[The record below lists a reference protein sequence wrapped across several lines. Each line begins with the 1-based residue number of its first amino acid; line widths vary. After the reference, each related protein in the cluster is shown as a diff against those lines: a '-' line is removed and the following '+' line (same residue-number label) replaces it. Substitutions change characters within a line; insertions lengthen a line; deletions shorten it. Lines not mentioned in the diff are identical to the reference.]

1 MYTST
6 KNQIIPTIIKQ
17 IPKAIVKQISDISS
31 SEVIFNES
39 KLIYSDALRKKWFP
53 WHYILSPKPLTPW
66 MNKKKSHNHKIIWL
80 NPPCCLD
87 LLKKHFHKGNSWNK
101 IFNKNT
107 EKLKFYQPSFR
118 HTKHTYTHNKSIF
131 NLVSNTDYDCDCRS
145 KDTCPQHKRHCQN
158 PRIVHQ
164 ADVKNLSNNEK
175 SFTLE
180 L

>member
-107 EKLKFYQPSFR
+107 EKLINHHFATPNT
-118 HTKHTYTHNKSIF
+118 HTHTIRVFSIQFQTQTMIVTVDPKIPAHNT
-131 NLVSNTDYDCDCRS
+131 NVTVR
-145 KDTCPQHKRHCQN
+145 TQ
-158 PRIVHQ
+158 
-164 ADVKNLSNNEK
+164 E
-175 SFTLE
+175 
-180 L
+180 